1 MTPTIAA
8 LAAAGTPQGYITLL
22 PFILIF
28 VVFYFFLIRPGQQR
42 QRKWQDM
49 LGKLKAGDRV
59 TTTGGLRGVVNSIK
73 DDVVQLRVAPDNLR
87 MEIVKSSIASVTT
100 NDEETN

>member
-8 LAAAGTPQGYITLL
+8 LAAAGAPQGYMKLL

-49 LGKLKAGDRV
+49 LGKLKAGDRI
-59 TTTGGLRGVVNSIK
+59 TTTGGLRGTILSIK
-73 DDVVQLRVAPDNLR
+73 DDVVQLRVAPDSLR
-87 MEIVKSSIASVTT
+87 LEIVKSSIASVTT
-100 NDEETN
+100 SDEETK